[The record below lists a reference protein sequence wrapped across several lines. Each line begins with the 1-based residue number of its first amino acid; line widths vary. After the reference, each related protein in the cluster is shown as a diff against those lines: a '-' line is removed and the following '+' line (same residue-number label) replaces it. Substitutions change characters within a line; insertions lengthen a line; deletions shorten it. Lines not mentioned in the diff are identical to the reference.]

1 MREDWEDLANAI
13 ILQAVKDYRKARR
26 LIRKKP
32 DHQMARKII
41 REAERFLK
49 SRWFAQLTDI
59 DGEML
64 LKKLKEEVAR

>member
-1 MREDWEDLANAI
+1 MED
-13 ILQAVKDYRKARR
+13 YGKARR
-26 LIRKKP
+26 AIRKKP